1 MNTPSTPKQFTL
13 RRTAA
18 AVGLLLAASAVA
30 LAQDYK
36 PSPIE
41 YNKTT
46 LRSDYMLYPANAVM
60 VGRVGENK
68 GKLILACAAIDKII
82 ILDPDTGKLI
92 KEYGEGFPTDG
103 ALDDVCEGPDGTL
116 YCTHLGSDQIGY
128 IRPDGTHGNIQVK
141 PWNNSIAVTRDGK
154 WLYYGLCIGDDQL
167 WRVQL
172 ENGLPKEGAQ
182 HELVQ
187 QSPGWSNSMFAGED
201 GFIYSPLNVYG
212 EIRKINAET
221 KEITTLANNVEFPSS
236 VEINDNDPSI
246 LYVSEFHLGY
256 ISRIDTKIKD
266 PLRSKRVLALG
277 RPGTDNVAIKSGAH
291 PRIFGSS
298 FIDGMIFE
306 CYENGDPIR
315 VIAKGGMLPHQI
327 HIRKGPNGDRY
338 FIKDFGRLQE
348 WFPAE
353 NRYETIA
360 SGNFWS
366 YVQDK
371 AWERGLK
378 RYDPERINWTASM
391 EDQLTIPFGKVCQP
405 TPDGHFLMA
414 GSLFEGFGNRIAIY
428 DVDSRK
434 TLRVVKDLDYVQDAI
449 MVGKD
454 IYMMEGKPSP
464 IAWKGWASSEKGA
477 SKGYHMMKDMNTE
490 WRIAAHI
497 TRITPDDKR
506 ETVFEGKRFMG
517 FARTDEVA
525 FASDWGANIIY
536 QVVKNGKWMAKP
548 EVFLSG
554 LKGPRGMAFAN
565 DGNLLVSEDNEGLN
579 GRLLKVDLKTKEI
592 TVLADSLALNPDM
605 NKRDWKLIFPH
616 AAVAQASDGTIY
628 FTEPGVASFSV
639 LRAQK

>member
-1 MNTPSTPKQFTL
+1 MTTEKSTTKE
-13 RRTAA
+13 
-18 AVGLLLAASAVA
+18 
-30 LAQDYK
+30 YK
-36 PSPIE
+36 ASPIE
-41 YNKTT
+41 YKKTT
-46 LRSDYMLYPANAVM
+46 LSDNYMKYPANAVA
-60 VGRVGENK
+60 VGKVGENK
-68 GKLILACAAIDKII
+68 GKLLLACAAIDRII
-82 ILDPDTGKLI
+82 ILDPDTGKVI
-92 KEYGEGFPTDG
+92 KEYGEGFPVDG

-128 IRPDGTHGNIQVK
+128 IRPDDTHGFIQVK
-141 PWNNSIAVTRDGK
+141 PWNNSIAVTQDGK

-187 QSPGWSNSMFAGED
+187 QSPGWSNSMCAGAD

-221 KEITTLANNVEFPSS
+221 KETTTLAKNVEFPSS
-236 VEINDNDPSI
+236 CEINDNDPSI

-266 PLRSKRVLALG
+266 PLRNKRVLAIA
-277 RPGTDNVAIKSGAH
+277 RPGTDNVAIQTGTP

-298 FIDGMIFE
+298 FIDGLIFE
-306 CYENGDPIR
+306 CFENGDPIR
-315 VIAKGGMLPHQI
+315 VIATGGMLPHQI
-327 HIRKGPNGDRY
+327 HIRKGPNGDRF
-338 FIKDFGRLQE
+338 FIKDFGRIQE

-353 NRYETIA
+353 NRYETLA

-366 YVQDK
+366 YLQDK
-371 AWERGLK
+371 AWERGVK
-378 RYDPERINWTASM
+378 RYDPERVNWTASM
-391 EDQLTIPFGKVCQP
+391 EDQLTIPFGKVFQP
-405 TPDGHFLMA
+405 TSDGHFLVA
-414 GSLFEGFGNRIAIY
+414 GSLFEGFGNRLAIF
-428 DVDSRK
+428 DVDNRK
-434 TLRVVKDLDYVQDAI
+434 TLRIVKNLDYVQDAI

-454 IYMMEGKPSP
+454 IYVIEGKPTTR
-464 IAWKGWASSEKGA
+464 AWKGWNNAEKGA

-490 WRIAAHI
+490 WPIAAHI

-506 ETVFEGKRFMG
+506 ETVFEGKRFIA
-517 FARTDEVA
+517 FARTDDVA
-525 FASDWGANIIY
+525 FASDLGANTIY
-536 QVVKNGKWMAKP
+536 QVVKDGKWMAKP

-565 DGNLLVSEDNEGLN
+565 DGNLLVTEDNVGFN

-592 TVLADSLALNPDM
+592 TVLADGLGLNPDM

-616 AAVAQASDGTIY
+616 STVAQASDGAIY
-628 FTEPGVASFSV
+628 FTEPGITSLSV
-639 LRAQK
+639 LRAQS